1 MIQNDPPL
9 RPAAQMQR
17 EDAVPDVDLGA
28 TLRALHGGLRRQ
40 WPVIAA
46 AVVAL
51 SALTLAYLLV
61 AQPKYTARAALI
73 VDPRISNS
81 VNGPEAPTL
90 LLSDALV
97 VDSELEV
104 LSSREVTGRV
114 AASLGLFEAEE
125 EAAPPGPLGR
135 ALGALGGLRDRLAG
149 GPEAPLLQGE
159 DAEAGRR
166 EAIRRKMM
174 EGFDIT
180 RAGGTYAI
188 QIAYTDA
195 DPLFATRA
203 VNALI
208 EEYFTVSSDASLS
221 DTRRISAWLDQR
233 VAVLAAEVQAA
244 DRAVADYRR
253 ENVLFAMRDDLL
265 PSEAE
270 LSAANDRLIG
280 LRSRLIDLQAAEDR
294 IAAILTS
301 DSVAPLL
308 DGTLGGEVASP
319 ALREMQTRF
328 SRLIGDESELV
339 DRWGADSD
347 IVARNRQDQEQLR
360 RLMLEEARQIA
371 ERIRSQRDAVGSQ
384 IAATGQQIE
393 ILRER
398 ASLDA
403 QKSIRLRELERE
415 AQAKRRQYESML
427 GQMVLATQNETF
439 QRAPA
444 RIIARA
450 VPPDEKSWP
459 KGKRLL
465 VLAVFGGLVLGGG
478 IGFLREVGDNRLR
491 RIGDLRDGLGL
502 RYLGVLSPVPL
513 RARDGRRAVGRP
525 QSASLRG
532 LAAELRQRRPEQGGQ
547 VAGLVSAGRDE
558 GAPVVAGWL
567 AAELAADL
575 AGEGRVA
582 LLDLDGAGDLAP
594 LLPGDVAVQQ
604 LTSVEDPRAIAARL
618 AALAGE
624 GRPVA
629 VLYQRGAGP
638 ELLLRR
644 RMPALAALIAEMR
657 GRFDQVIVLLPPLQ
671 EAARTELAAELVDCA
686 ILVVRWG
693 RSDLPEL
700 SQALSDAGALRPK
713 LLGGLFA
720 TEGMRGFRRHN

>member
-9 RPAAQMQR
+9 RHPARMQR
-17 EDAVPDVDLGA
+17 DDAVPDVDLGA
-28 TLRALHGGLRRQ
+28 TLRALRGGLRRQ

-46 AVVAL
+46 MVLLL
-51 SALTLAYLLV
+51 SALTMAHLLV

-114 AASLGLFEAEE
+114 AASLGLFEAAE

-135 ALGALGGLRDRLAG
+135 VLTALGELRDRLAG

-233 VAVLAAEVQAA
+233 VAVLGGEVEAA

-253 ENVLFAMRDDLL
+253 ENDLFAMRDDLL

-280 LRSRLIDLQAAEDR
+280 LRSRLIDLQTAEDR

-328 SRLIGDESELV
+328 SRLIGDEGELV
-339 DRWGADSD
+339 GRWGADSD
-347 IVARNRQDQEQLR
+347 IVARNRQDQAQLH

-465 VLAVFGGLVLGGG
+465 ALAVFGGLVLGAG
-478 IGFLREVGDNRLR
+478 IGFLREVTDNRLR
-491 RIGDLRDGLGL
+491 RIGELRDGLGL
-502 RYLGVLSPVPL
+502 RYLGVLSPVSP
-513 RARDGRRAVGRP
+513 RRVRP
-525 QSASLRG
+525 AQSASLRG
-532 LAAELRQRRPEQGGQ
+532 LAAELRQRRPEQGGL
-547 VAGLVSAGRDE
+547 VCGLASAFRGE

-567 AAELAADL
+567 AAELAGD
-575 AGEGRVA
+575 GRVA

-594 LLPGDVAVQQ
+594 LLPGNVAVQQ
-604 LTSVEDPRAIAARL
+604 LTSVEDPQAIATRL
-618 AALAGE
+618 AALAEE

-629 VLYQRGAGP
+629 VLLHQRGAGP
-638 ELLLRR
+638 ELLVRR
-644 RMPALAALIAEMR
+644 RLQALVALIAEMR
-657 GRFDQVIVLLPPLQ
+657 GRFDQVIVLLPPLD

-700 SQALSDAGALRPK
+700 SQALTDAAALRPK

-720 TEGMRGFRRHN
+720 TDGMRGFRRYN